1 MRSTDGMF
9 DALIPLWLAALP
21 LMGSPGPATL
31 SSAAM
36 GTAFGLRASLP
47 YVAGICLGTA
57 SVLLLIATGISG
69 LIFVVPGAVPVVTVL
84 AAAYILYLAWKIAA
98 APVGSLNRDPGAR
111 PAGLAGGYLLAVA
124 NPKAFAAI
132 GAVYSTHPVVPGD
145 PVLDAVAKIVAL
157 APMIVLVNV
166 TWLAFGSLFS
176 RWLSHPVL
184 GRTVNIVFAG
194 LLVLSVA
201 TAFL

>member
-1 MRSTDGMF
+1 ML
-9 DALIPLWLAALP
+9 DALLPLWLAALP

-57 SVLLLIATGISG
+57 TVLLLIATGISG
-69 LIFVVPGAVPVVTVL
+69 LIFVVPGAVPVVAGL
-84 AAAYILYLAWKIAA
+84 AAAYILYLAWRIAT
-98 APVGSLNRDPGAR
+98 APVGGPARGAGIK
-111 PAGLAGGYLLAVA
+111 PAGIVGGYLLAVA

-132 GAVYSTHPVVPGD
+132 GAVYATHLVVAGD
-145 PVLDAVAKIVAL
+145 PMLDAAAKIAAL
-157 APMIVLVNV
+157 APVIVVVNM
-166 TWLAFGSLFS
+166 TWLGFGALFA

-184 GRTVNIVFAG
+184 GRAVNVVFAI
-194 LLVLSVA
+194 LLVVSVA
-201 TAFL
+201 AALL

>member
-1 MRSTDGMF
+1 MI
-9 DALIPLWLAALP
+9 DALVLLWLAALP

-36 GTAFGLRASLP
+36 GTAFGMRASLP

-57 SVLLLIATGISG
+57 TVLLLIATGISG

-84 AAAYILYLAWKIAA
+84 AAAYILYLAWKIAT
-98 APVGSLNRDPGAR
+98 APVGGLNRDPGAK
-111 PAGLAGGYLLAVA
+111 PAGFVGGYLLAIA

-132 GAVYSTHPVVPGD
+132 GAVYSTHAVVSGD
-145 PVLDAVAKIVAL
+145 PLLDAGVKIAAL
-157 APMIVLVNV
+157 VPVILLVNL

-184 GRTVNIVFAG
+184 GRAVNIVFAV
-194 LLVLSVA
+194 LLVASVGA
-201 TAFL
+201 AFI